1 MREEPE
7 LDEDIRQME
16 SETVHLRQRSR
27 AKDAIDSSFKFPP
40 STPKHTSQRYPSD
53 ALHPLPDSETPQI
66 ERNKLLREGVPLPPR
81 TPQRTPQHSR
91 RTSMSARGK
100 RISTS
105 FENTG
110 VISTSLPLINHL
122 CFFSY
127 MSTRGF

>member
-1 MREEPE
+1 
-7 LDEDIRQME
+7 ME
-16 SETVHLRQRSR
+16 SETDHLRQRSR

-40 STPKHTSQRYPSD
+40 STPKSSAQRYLSD
-53 ALHPLPDSETPQI
+53 ALHALPESETPQI

-81 TPQRTPQHSR
+81 TPQARTPQHSR

-110 VISTSLPLINHL
+110 VICASLPSSLLRL
-122 CFFSY
+122 CFSY
-127 MSTRGF
+127 VSTCLIAF